1 VGCGLWDDTGHQT
14 SSEFIEQLLTSL
26 HLRDIEICVC
36 LHRTRCGDDAGPTVG
51 FGGYQRYIIPYKTL
65 EDEKCKIGEAGFRRK
80 TSKRALKMLSRSRD
94 VESAEAHGGRVS
106 RYTSSAGVAKVEP
119 LTAR

>member
-51 FGGYQRYIIPYKTL
+51 FGGYQRYIIPYKKHSRMRNAKL
-65 EDEKCKIGEAGFRRK
+65 EKRDFGGKYRK
-80 TSKRALKMLSRSRD
+80 ELQRCCP
-94 VESAEAHGGRVS
+94 
-106 RYTSSAGVAKVEP
+106 VAV
-119 LTAR
+119 T